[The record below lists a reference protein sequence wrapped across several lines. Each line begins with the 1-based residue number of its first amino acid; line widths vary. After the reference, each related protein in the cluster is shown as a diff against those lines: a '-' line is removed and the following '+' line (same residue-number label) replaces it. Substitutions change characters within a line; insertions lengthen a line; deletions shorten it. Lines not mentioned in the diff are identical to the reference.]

1 MASTEAYSQFPSARR
16 PSEASTTSAQSVNTQ
31 PTSIEQNQQRDDD
44 QFHAAAAWLAQQQQ
58 QNGQLRSIA
67 PAPRPTSP
75 EYILTNGMSVHQ
87 ARDLS
92 VDAAVSSGIGAQ
104 FRFQQAPQH
113 MLQQQQSQPHMARQ
127 SLPTEYM
134 PMNGHPGLGT
144 KLVDRNDS
152 PAQDSGL
159 DIGGAPARSR
169 SNTNNDQ
176 EMRELFTRN
185 SHRALQDVAK
195 ELHGNERGPS
205 SERSRQL
212 FAMLWIKSACRK
224 GKTSVPRSRVYASY
238 VKRCAHEKI
247 AVLNPASFG
256 KLVRVLYPGLRTRR
270 LGVRGESKY
279 HYVDFELVDVDTDDV
294 EELSSQFPVPG
305 PSRSNVAESVNM
317 SNGTRPSTAAEPD
330 NSATPSN
337 NHHATITGEAQPAA
351 LKQKEIRHAIYNH
364 PQVSTMVELNTTG
377 SRTSNKL
384 YIQADDV
391 PTSTRFI
398 LPPIEPYLPH
408 GTDSDAAKSLEAL
421 YLSHCTSLIECIRF
435 CKEKNFFHLFTA
447 FHGTLTVPVQKLL
460 VNPALEP
467 WIEQCD
473 LRMYQNMMHIVAI
486 VALQVIPPF
495 GLQSLRNI
503 AERLVSHIQT
513 SFDGQPDHVL
523 RAKEAPAALFADLLD
538 RALRVN
544 TTAHAS
550 ANFLHN
556 HANRTQMYLDF
567 VTFVR
572 PRKIAQ
578 AVPLEAMEDV
588 AHLLVSEIRQLLD
601 PREVPWDLEG
611 CTVQGDY
618 YFQNRRPSQVD
629 NQGAVEASNLL
640 DRWVEFLKSL
650 PARFPY
656 ASTANIVLFVQT
668 IGTTMMR
675 DLTISSAESFGA
687 WWCLKC
693 WIDEMIWFLAE
704 KGGFMQQSTTHA
716 IAAPKRKRREEAEDV
731 ESRKSMRYSTGGA
744 SEDPIMALIDNPQQV
759 LQPLTPNLKTENQ
772 HGGVDANSAN
782 YDDSGISLR
791 MSGEDSPMSKFT
803 SQMENQRATEGD
815 QNASSGSLQ

>member
-1 MASTEAYSQFPSARR
+1 M
-16 PSEASTTSAQSVNTQ
+16 
-31 PTSIEQNQQRDDD
+31 
-44 QFHAAAAWLAQQQQ
+44 
-58 QNGQLRSIA
+58 
-67 PAPRPTSP
+67 
-75 EYILTNGMSVHQ
+75 M
-87 ARDLS
+87 
-92 VDAAVSSGIGAQ
+92 
-104 FRFQQAPQH
+104 
-113 MLQQQQSQPHMARQ
+113 
-127 SLPTEYM
+127 
-134 PMNGHPGLGT
+134 
-144 KLVDRNDS
+144 DRNDS
-152 PAQDSGL
+152 PAPDSGL
-159 DIGGAPARSR
+159 DIGSAPTRSR

-176 EMRELFTRN
+176 EMRELFNRN

-279 HYVDFELVDVDTDDV
+279 HYVDFELIDVDPPAPAGLEHPVAPSPTEKGPATDTRDV
-294 EELSSQFPVPG
+294 
-305 PSRSNVAESVNM
+305 
-317 SNGTRPSTAAEPD
+317 
-330 NSATPSN
+330 TPRGHERRN
-337 NHHATITGEAQPAA
+337 
-351 LKQKEIRHAIYNH
+351 IRHAIYNH
-364 PQVSTMVELNTTG
+364 PSVASVAELGVTG
-377 SRTSNKL
+377 SRTSKKL
-384 YIQADDV
+384 HLQPDDASA
-391 PTSTRFI
+391 STRLV
-398 LPPIEPYLPH
+398 LPPIEPYLPS
-408 GTDSDAAKSLEAL
+408 GTDPDAAKSLEAL

-460 VNPALEP
+460 VNPALEA

-473 LRMYQNMMHIVAI
+473 LRMYQNMMHIVAV

-503 AERLVSHIQT
+503 SERLVSHIRT
-513 SFDGQPDHVL
+513 SFEGQPDHVL

-567 VTFVR
+567 ITYVR

-578 AVPLEAMEDV
+578 SVPVEAMEDV
-588 AHLLVSEIRQLLD
+588 VYLLVSEIRELLD
-601 PREVPWDLEG
+601 PRDVPWDLEG
-611 CTVQGDY
+611 CTVQGDFY
-618 YFQNRRPSQVD
+618 IRNRNPEQVD
-629 NQGAVEASNLL
+629 NEGAVEASNLL
-640 DRWVEFLKSL
+640 DRWVELLKSL
-650 PARFPY
+650 SSRFPY
-656 ASTANIVLFVQT
+656 ASAGDIVLFTQA

-675 DLTISSAESFGA
+675 DLTINSAESFGA

-704 KGGFMQQSTTHA
+704 KGGFMQQTTTRA
-716 IAAPKRKRREEAEDV
+716 IVSAKRKSQGEPEGAEA
-731 ESRKSMRYSTGGA
+731 RKTMRFSTGSGP
-744 SEDPIMALIDNPQQV
+744 EDPIMTLMENSQQV
-759 LQPLTPNLKTENQ
+759 LAPLTPSLQNENQ
-772 HGGVDANSAN
+772 HVVVDMHAAN

-803 SQMENQRATEGD
+803 SQMDSQRVHDGGQTVTG
-815 QNASSGSLQ
+815 GLR